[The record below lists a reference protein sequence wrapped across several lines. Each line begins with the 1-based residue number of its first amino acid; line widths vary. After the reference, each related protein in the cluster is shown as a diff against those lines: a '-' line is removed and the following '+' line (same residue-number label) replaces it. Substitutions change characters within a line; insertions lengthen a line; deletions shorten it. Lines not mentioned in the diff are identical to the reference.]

1 MKPPPKRWNIKNSII
16 MGAVAGI
23 VAVLFNLKDYQGGG
37 LAHIV
42 GGFIGGMIGG
52 AFMFGLVALLRNR
65 LIFGKGAVGTGA

>member
-1 MKPPPKRWNIKNSII
+1 MRTPPKRWNIKNSMV
-16 MGAVAGI
+16 MGAATGI
-23 VAVLFNLKDYQGGG
+23 VAVLFHLEDYQNGG

-52 AFMFGLVALLRNR
+52 AFMFGLIALLRNR